1 MILKIIIFIF
11 LFFYLIG
18 ILFKGIIRFFF
29 GRMTDSFRQQQGGG
43 HQQQYYSQ
51 RREGEV
57 TIDYIGDKNQ
67 KGKKNNDGEYVDYI
81 EVKD

>member
-29 GRMTDSFRQQQGGG
+29 GRMTDSFRQQQGG
-43 HQQQYYSQ
+43 QQQYYTH

-57 TIDYIGDKNQ
+57 SIDYIGEKNT